1 MYTMG
6 SGYAQ
11 ERWALDHPQEKG
23 HFGVPPAVSLSVRV
37 K

>member
-6 SGYAQ
+6 SGCPQ
-11 ERWALDHPQEKG
+11 ERWALDHPKRRG
-23 HFGVPPAVSLSVRV
+23 IFGVPPAVSLSVRV